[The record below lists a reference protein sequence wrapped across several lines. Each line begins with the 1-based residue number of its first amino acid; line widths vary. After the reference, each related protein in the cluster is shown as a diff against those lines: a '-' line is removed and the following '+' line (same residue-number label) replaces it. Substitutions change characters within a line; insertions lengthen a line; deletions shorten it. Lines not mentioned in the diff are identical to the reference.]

1 MSAWRERGGGARD
14 RSETGLRKPESDLF
28 ARAFCRRA
36 GGGGGQGPSS
46 RTRHEF
52 APRDLAFTVKACFD
66 FAGWVSDAASA
77 AVTGNKPARFDAPIV
92 HFLRSHGATV
102 VEHSN
107 MTGFAGG
114 AVAVA
119 SGLADVAL
127 GTDTSG
133 SIRIPAAFCEMV
145 GFKPS
150 RGVFSSEGCIPLS
163 TTFDVPGLITRNVG
177 ALLEV
182 AGVFDHLVGIVANA
196 TALQSRSNRAG
207 IRFVIPDNF
216 ALEQTDESVRDS
228 FNRTVARLTA
238 AGAVIVQT
246 HFSDLRAASR
256 AAVEGGVIM
265 GEAYAWR
272 RNWIYE
278 RASLYDPLVG
288 PRILHGETKAA
299 HRYIAAFA
307 RIEALARLFDAEMET
322 FDVLLTPTV
331 PILPPRIQALSERDE
346 YLRLNALTFSLTEL
360 ANRVNAPSLSL
371 PDRRQ
376 GRQPIGLMLTGRRGM
391 DRRLLEIVAH
401 CRGGASSERSQN
413 IFKEHYSDCSRRG
426 ID

>member
-1 MSAWRERGGGARD
+1 MTTMHSGVKSTSLPYQRGVSEAVARVIAARRACANLKVIYLRERFADAQVEAEAKDRAVARGT
-14 RSETGLRKPESDLF
+14 RSP
-28 ARAFCRRA
+28 
-36 GGGGGQGPSS
+36 
-46 RTRHEF
+46 
-52 APRDLAFTVKACFD
+52 LAHLTLTVKACFD
-66 FAGWVSDAASA
+66 VAGWVSDAASA
-77 AVTGNKPARFDAPIV
+77 AVTGNKPARLDAPIV

-107 MTGFAGG
+107 MTEFAGG

-133 SIRIPAAFCEMV
+133 SVRIPAAFCGMV

-163 TTFDVPGLITRNVG
+163 TTFGVPGQITRDVG
-177 ALLEV
+177 VLLEA
-182 AGVFDHLVGIVANA
+182 AGVFDHLVGIVADSTGA
-196 TALQSRSNRAG
+196 QSRPSLAG

-216 ALEQTDESVRDS
+216 ALEGTGRSVRDS

-238 AGAVIVQT
+238 AGAVIVRT

-256 AAVEGGVIM
+256 AAVEGGVITA
-265 GEAYAWR
+265 EAYAWH

-288 PRILHGETKAA
+288 PRILQDETKAA
-299 HRYIAAFA
+299 HRYTAAFA
-307 RIEALARLFDAEMET
+307 RIEARARLFDAEMEP

-331 PILPPRIQALSERDE
+331 PILPPRIGALSQHDE
-346 YLRLNALTFSLTEL
+346 YLRLNALTFGITEL
-360 ANRVNAPSLSL
+360 ENRVDLPSLSL

-376 GRQPIGLMLTGRRGM
+376 GRQSVGLMLTGRRGM
-391 DRRLLEIVAH
+391 GRRLLEIA
-401 CRGGASSERSQN
+401 
-413 IFKEHYSDCSRRG
+413 EHVEAALV
-426 ID
+426 